1 MTAGVSERAPD
12 TDSADA
18 VQLVGVVETLR
29 LERAR
34 LDRAI
39 AVAMGLDAV
48 DDILDARRFHT
59 GRSQVAGGENGRSHV
74 MRVASSVLD
83 RDVVEQRGD
92 DRLVIEAHLREDLR
106 DLQGVVDVGLAGCP
120 ALPLVGVGAELECA
134 ANPLDLGR
142 LEVLAG
148 QTANTAPA
156 LSLVTQFGGGKTHT
170 LTSLY
175 HIVKAGPD
183 AARFTGV
190 ADLIASAGISTAP
203 SAMFP
208 ATSSRTA
215 SMPRGGAGSPS
226 SKNRLNASIAL
237 GTMSSKLSAAE

>member
-83 RDVVEQRGD
+83 RDVVEQRG
-92 DRLVIEAHLREDLR
+92 RAHDL
-106 DLQGVVDVGLAGCP
+106 DVGRLGLGNMDAQPGD
-120 ALPLVGVGAELECA
+120 AQYVVEVVGRIAPLVKAANLILVNQTGASFIFDAILECSRRRIHRSLPA
-134 ANPLDLGR
+134 AGMPTK
-142 LEVLAG
+142 E
-148 QTANTAPA
+148 
-156 LSLVTQFGGGKTHT
+156 
-170 LTSLY
+170 
-175 HIVKAGPD
+175 
-183 AARFTGV
+183 
-190 ADLIASAGISTAP
+190 
-203 SAMFP
+203 
-208 ATSSRTA
+208 SSVS
-215 SMPRGGAGSPS
+215 SMRRRNESW
-226 SKNRLNASIAL
+226 LNVWA
-237 GTMSSKLSAAE
+237 